1 VVAYGEGV
9 IDADDPQLD
18 RCGFVGGAAR
28 RPSCAGPC
36 AAIWTNDQLLALDN
50 DLYDVLPGKLRVCAT
65 AYVLPAA
72 AGPVVDACA
81 VRRAGGSAAFWLG
94 H

>member
-1 VVAYGEGV
+1 M
-9 IDADDPQLD
+9 D

-50 DLYDVLPGKLRVCAT
+50 GYYVTSPAKRQVRVHP
-65 AYVLPAA
+65 LS
-72 AGPVVDACA
+72 
-81 VRRAGGSAAFWLG
+81 R
-94 H
+94 